1 MKLAGRLQLHSL
13 AIVALAVLVV
23 RLVVGTPLSTLAV
36 PALVAGAIAAIVARA
51 MAVTITRPMNDLAD
65 VTRNLALGDL
75 SSRPPLSAP
84 GEVGEL
90 ATAVHRLAEQL
101 GARMVALRAEES
113 LLAALIESLN
123 EGVVAIGQR
132 NQVLRINSAGR
143 SLLRVTDAVPFDVD
157 QLPRVR
163 ELQHAIQAAIQGATT
178 DPFELAVG
186 DRMLSLTARPLQGG
200 GAVLALFDLTRIRQ
214 LEIVRRD
221 FVANVSHELRTP
233 LTVIAGFAETLAD
246 DDPPAD
252 RRREFA
258 ATIRTHAER
267 MQRIVD
273 DLLDLSR
280 LESGRWM
287 PAVDDQDVADVAAE
301 SLSAVAASAYDKGL
315 SLEVEVASDA
325 SVVIADATA
334 LRQILAN
341 LLDNAVRHT
350 AAGHVTVFADRGTAG
365 VWIGV
370 RDSGPGIGAEH
381 LPRIFERFYRV
392 DAGRTRESGGTGLG
406 LAIVKHLV
414 ESHGGRVRAESGLGK
429 GTTIAAFFPDRPPPV

>member
-163 ELQHAIQAAIQGATT
+163 ELQHAIQAAIQGVTT
-178 DPFELAVG
+178 DPFELTVG

-246 DDPPAD
+246 DDPPAE

-301 SLSAVAASAYDKGL
+301 SLSAVAASANDKGL

-414 ESHGGRVRAESGLGK
+414 ESHGGRVRAESGLGR
-429 GTTIAAFFPDRPPPV
+429 GTTIAAFFPDRPPP